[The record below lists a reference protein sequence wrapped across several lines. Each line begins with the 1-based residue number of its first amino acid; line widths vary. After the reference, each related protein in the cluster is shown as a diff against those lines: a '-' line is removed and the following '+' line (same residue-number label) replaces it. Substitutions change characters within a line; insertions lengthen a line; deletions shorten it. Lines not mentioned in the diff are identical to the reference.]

1 MNGVRI
7 ARMKTELTR
16 TQISIALVMSV
27 LVSAG
32 CASNPDERDADA
44 EQVAAEVDRR
54 LDLDPNKRTC
64 KRVRPTGSMLAER
77 VCKSNAE
84 WAAIEE
90 EGQAAIK
97 AMQRDQNV
105 STGGAD

>member
-1 MNGVRI
+1 
-7 ARMKTELTR
+7 MKTELTR
-16 TQISIALVMSV
+16 THISIALVMSA

-32 CASNPDERDADA
+32 CASVPEERDADA

-54 LDLDPNKRTC
+54 LDSDPNKRTC
-64 KRVRPTGSMLAER
+64 RRIRPTGSMLAER

-90 EGQAAIK
+90 ESRAAIK
-97 AMQRDQNV
+97 AVQRDGNV
-105 STGGAD
+105 VTGSE